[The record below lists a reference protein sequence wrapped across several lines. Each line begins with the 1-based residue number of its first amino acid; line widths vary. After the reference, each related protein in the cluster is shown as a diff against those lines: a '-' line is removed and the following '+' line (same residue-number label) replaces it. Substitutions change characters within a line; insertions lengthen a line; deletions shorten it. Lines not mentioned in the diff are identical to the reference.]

1 MTKEGNITYS
11 CVFSLESIGI
21 ILGIVLCILQ
31 GVGTIDIGWFWATF
45 PFWAPLALDIA
56 ILILVI
62 IIAVLIGAIKGAV
75 EKRRANKRL

>member
-1 MTKEGNITYS
+1 MTKEGYS
-11 CVFSLESIGI
+11 CAFSLESIGI
-21 ILGIVLCILQ
+21 VLGIVLCILQ

-45 PFWAPLALDIA
+45 PFWAPLALEIA